1 MANENAKLED
11 LLWGA
16 AEFLRG
22 QIDASDYK
30 QYVFPLLFF
39 KRLSDVYDDEL
50 EDAKK
55 EMGTDDLFGFL
66 QFHRF
71 EIQAKQVGKP
81 LKKPPRILV
90 KPFKQHYVPLK
101 LKMSV

>member
-55 EMGTDDLFGFL
+55 EMGTDDLFWLLTISSF
-66 QFHRF
+66 
-71 EIQAKQVGKP
+71 
-81 LKKPPRILV
+81 
-90 KPFKQHYVPLK
+90 
-101 LKMSV
+101 